1 MSAVQSA
8 ARSDAARDARTAL
21 KLGFVIPVYNHGST
35 IGSVVHSLAVYGR
48 PIIVVDDGND
58 APNKAQIRAAVDS
71 CPFAVLVE
79 RRKNGGK
86 GKAMTSGV
94 LKAHELGLTHAFQID
109 SDAQHDASR
118 AAFFIEAAEK
128 YPEYVICGTP
138 VFDESVP
145 PSRKKGREISNRWA
159 RFVSLSDEIVDAMC
173 GFRIYPVSPYIR
185 LLDRR
190 ASVDARM
197 GYDADILVHFVW
209 SGVHVKSYPVR
220 VTYPADGISNF
231 RMVRDNIRISLS
243 FTKLFLGMIVRLP
256 ISAFRALRKRG
267 SHG

>member
-1 MSAVQSA
+1 MDAVQS
-8 ARSDAARDARTAL
+8 SSQNDAAQNAAI

-35 IGSVVHSLAVYGR
+35 VGSVIHSLAVYGR

-58 APNKAQIRAAVDS
+58 AANKTQIRAAVDS
-71 CPFAVLVE
+71 CPLSVLVE
-79 RRKNGGK
+79 RKKNGGK

-94 LKAHELGLTHAFQID
+94 LKAHELDLTHVFQID

-118 AAFFIEAAEK
+118 ASFFIEAAEEN
-128 YPEYVICGTP
+128 PSCLICGTP

-145 PSRKKGREISNRWA
+145 ASRKKGREISNRWA

-173 GFRIYPVSPYIR
+173 GFRIYPVAPYCR
-185 LLDRR
+185 LLTHR
-190 ASVDARM
+190 AWVDARM

-209 SGVHVKSYPVR
+209 SGVHIKSYPVR

-243 FTKLFLGMIVRLP
+243 FTKLFFGMIVRLP
-256 ISAFRALRKRG
+256 LLAFRAICRRRA
-267 SHG
+267 HG

>member
-1 MSAVQSA
+1 MGAMQNA
-8 ARSDAARDARTAL
+8 AQNDAAQKAPI

-35 IGSVVHSLAVYGR
+35 VGFVIRSLAVYGR

-58 APNKAQIRAAVDS
+58 AANKMQIRAAVDS
-71 CPFAVLVE
+71 CPLAVLVE
-79 RRKNGGK
+79 REKNGGK

-94 LKAHELGLTHAFQID
+94 LKAHELGLTHVFQID

-118 AAFFIEAAEK
+118 APFFIEAAEEN
-128 YPEYVICGTP
+128 PSCLICGTP

-145 PSRKKGREISNRWA
+145 TSRKKGREISNRWA

-173 GFRIYPVSPYIR
+173 GFRIYPVAPYCR
-185 LLDRR
+185 LLTHR
-190 ASVDARM
+190 AWVDARM

-209 SGVHVKSYPVR
+209 SGVHIKSYPVR

-256 ISAFRALRKRG
+256 VLTFRAICRRRAYG
-267 SHG
+267 

>member
-1 MSAVQSA
+1 MDAVQS
-8 ARSDAARDARTAL
+8 SSQNDAAQKAAI

-35 IGSVVHSLAVYGR
+35 VGSVIRSLAVYGR

-58 APNKAQIRAAVDS
+58 EANKTQIRAAVDS
-71 CPFAVLVE
+71 CPLAVLVE
-79 RRKNGGK
+79 REKNGGK

-94 LKAHELGLTHAFQID
+94 LKAHELGLTHVFQID

-118 AAFFIEAAEK
+118 APFFIEAAEEN
-128 YPEYVICGTP
+128 PSCVICGTP

-145 PSRKKGREISNRWA
+145 LSRKKGREISNRWA
-159 RFVSLSDEIVDAMC
+159 RFVSMSDEIVDAMC
-173 GFRIYPVSPYIR
+173 GFRIYPVVPYCR
-185 LLDRR
+185 LLRR
-190 ASVDARM
+190 AWVDARM

-209 SGVHVKSYPVR
+209 SGVHIKSYPVH

-256 ISAFRALRKRG
+256 LRAFRAIARRG
-267 SHG
+267 THG

>member
-1 MSAVQSA
+1 MGAMQN
-8 ARSDAARDARTAL
+8 DAQNDKAQKAPI
-21 KLGFVIPVYNHGST
+21 KPGFVIPVYNHGST
-35 IGSVVHSLAVYGR
+35 VGSVIRSLAVYGR

-58 APNKAQIRAAVDS
+58 AANKTQIREAVDS
-71 CPFAVLVE
+71 CPLAVLVE
-79 RRKNGGK
+79 REKNGGK
-86 GKAMTSGV
+86 GKAMTSGI

-118 AAFFIEAAEK
+118 ASFFIEAAEEN
-128 YPEYVICGTP
+128 PSCLICGTP

-145 PSRKKGREISNRWA
+145 SSRKKGREISNRWA

-173 GFRIYPVSPYIR
+173 GFRIYPISSYCR
-185 LLDRR
+185 LLTHR
-190 ASVDARM
+190 ACVDARM

-209 SGVHVKSYPVR
+209 SGVHIKSYPVR

-256 ISAFRALRKRG
+256 VLTFRAICRRRAYG
-267 SHG
+267 

>member
-1 MSAVQSA
+1 MGAMQNA
-8 ARSDAARDARTAL
+8 AQNDAAQKAAI

-35 IGSVVHSLAVYGR
+35 VGSVVRSLAVSGR

-58 APNKAQIRAAVDS
+58 AANKMQIRAAVDS
-71 CPFAVLVE
+71 CPLAVLVE
-79 RRKNGGK
+79 REKNGGK

-94 LKAHELGLTHAFQID
+94 LKAHELGLTHVFQID
-109 SDAQHDASR
+109 SDAQHDALR
-118 AAFFIEAAEK
+118 ALFFIEAAEEN
-128 YPEYVICGTP
+128 PSCLICGTP

-145 PSRKKGREISNRWA
+145 RSRKKGREISNRWA

-173 GFRIYPVSPYIR
+173 GFRIYPVAPYCR
-185 LLDRR
+185 LLTHR
-190 ASVDARM
+190 AWVDARM

-209 SGVHVKSYPVR
+209 SGVHIKSYPVR

-256 ISAFRALRKRG
+256 VLTFRAICRRRAYG
-267 SHG
+267 

>member
-1 MSAVQSA
+1 MGAMQNA
-8 ARSDAARDARTAL
+8 AQNDAAQKAAI

-35 IGSVVHSLAVYGR
+35 VGSVISSLAVYDR

-58 APNKAQIRAAVDS
+58 AANKMQIRAAVDS
-71 CPFAVLVE
+71 CPLAVLVE
-79 RRKNGGK
+79 RKKNGGK

-94 LKAHELGLTHAFQID
+94 LKAHELGLTHVFQID

-118 AAFFIEAAEK
+118 ASFFIEAAEEN
-128 YPEYVICGTP
+128 PSCLICGTP

-145 PSRKKGREISNRWA
+145 TSRKKGREISNRWA

-173 GFRIYPVSPYIR
+173 GFRIYPVAPYCR
-185 LLDRR
+185 LLTHR
-190 ASVDARM
+190 ACVDARM

-209 SGVHVKSYPVR
+209 SGVHIKSYPVR

-256 ISAFRALRKRG
+256 VLTFRAICRRRAYG
-267 SHG
+267 

>member
-1 MSAVQSA
+1 MDAMQNA
-8 ARSDAARDARTAL
+8 AQNDAAQKAPI

-35 IGSVVHSLAVYGR
+35 VGSVIRSLAVYGR

-58 APNKAQIRAAVDS
+58 AANKMQIRAAVDS
-71 CPFAVLVE
+71 CPLAVLVE
-79 RRKNGGK
+79 RKKNGGK

-94 LKAHELGLTHAFQID
+94 LKAHELGLTHVFQID

-118 AAFFIEAAEK
+118 APFFI
-128 YPEYVICGTP
+128 
-138 VFDESVP
+138 
-145 PSRKKGREISNRWA
+145 
-159 RFVSLSDEIVDAMC
+159 FVSLSDEIVDAMC
-173 GFRIYPVSPYIR
+173 GFRIYPVAPYCR
-185 LLDRR
+185 LLTHR
-190 ASVDARM
+190 ACVDARM

-209 SGVHVKSYPVR
+209 SGVHIKSYPVR

-256 ISAFRALRKRG
+256 VLTFRAICRRRAYG
-267 SHG
+267 

>member
-1 MSAVQSA
+1 MGAMQN
-8 ARSDAARDARTAL
+8 DAQNDKAQKAPI

-35 IGSVVHSLAVYGR
+35 VGSVIRSLAVYGR

-58 APNKAQIRAAVDS
+58 AANKTQIREAVDS
-71 CPFAVLVE
+71 CPLAVLVE
-79 RRKNGGK
+79 REKNGGK
-86 GKAMTSGV
+86 GKAMTSGI

-118 AAFFIEAAEK
+118 ASFFIEAAEEN
-128 YPEYVICGTP
+128 PSCLICGTP

-145 PSRKKGREISNRWA
+145 SSRKKGREISNRWA

-173 GFRIYPVSPYIR
+173 GFRIYPISSYCR
-185 LLDRR
+185 LLTHR
-190 ASVDARM
+190 ACVDARM

-209 SGVHVKSYPVR
+209 SGVHIKSYPVR

-256 ISAFRALRKRG
+256 VLTFRAICRRRAYG
-267 SHG
+267 

>member
-1 MSAVQSA
+1 MDAVQS
-8 ARSDAARDARTAL
+8 SSQNDAARKAAI

-35 IGSVVHSLAVYGR
+35 VGSVIHSLAVYGR

-58 APNKAQIRAAVDS
+58 AANKMQIRAAVDS
-71 CPFAVLVE
+71 CPLSVLVE
-79 RRKNGGK
+79 RKKNGGK

-94 LKAHELGLTHAFQID
+94 LKAHELDLTHVFQID

-118 AAFFIEAAEK
+118 ASFFIEAAEEN
-128 YPEYVICGTP
+128 PSCLICGTP

-145 PSRKKGREISNRWA
+145 TSRKKGREISNRWA

-173 GFRIYPVSPYIR
+173 GFRIYPVEPYCR
-185 LLDRR
+185 LLTHR
-190 ASVDARM
+190 AWVDARM

-209 SGVHVKSYPVR
+209 SGVHIKSYPVR

-243 FTKLFLGMIVRLP
+243 FTKLFFGMIVRLP
-256 ISAFRALRKRG
+256 LLAFRAICRRRA
-267 SHG
+267 HG

>member
-1 MSAVQSA
+1 MDAVQS
-8 ARSDAARDARTAL
+8 SSQNDAARKAAI

-58 APNKAQIRAAVDS
+58 EANKMQIRAAVDS
-71 CPFAVLVE
+71 CPLAVLVE
-79 RRKNGGK
+79 RQKNGGK

-94 LKAHELGLTHAFQID
+94 LKAHELGLTHIFQID

-128 YPEYVICGTP
+128 NPSCLICGTP

-145 PSRKKGREISNRWA
+145 TSRKKGREISNRWA

-173 GFRIYPVSPYIR
+173 GFRIYPVAPYCR
-185 LLDRR
+185 LLTHR
-190 ASVDARM
+190 AWVDARM

-209 SGVHVKSYPVR
+209 SGVHIKSYPVR

-231 RMVRDNIRISLS
+231 RIVRDNIRISLS
-243 FTKLFLGMIVRLP
+243 FTKLFFGMIVRLP
-256 ISAFRALRKRG
+256 FLAFRAICRRRA
-267 SHG
+267 HG

>member
-1 MSAVQSA
+1 MDAVQS
-8 ARSDAARDARTAL
+8 SSQNDAARKAAI

-35 IGSVVHSLAVYGR
+35 VGSVIRSLAVYGR

-58 APNKAQIRAAVDS
+58 AANKMQIRAAVDS
-71 CPFAVLVE
+71 CPLAVLVE
-79 RRKNGGK
+79 REKNGGK

-94 LKAHELGLTHAFQID
+94 LKAHELGLTHVFQID
-109 SDAQHDASR
+109 SDGQHDASR
-118 AAFFIEAAEK
+118 APFFIEAAEEN
-128 YPEYVICGTP
+128 PSCVICGTP

-145 PSRKKGREISNRWA
+145 LSRKKGREISNRWA
-159 RFVSLSDEIVDAMC
+159 RFVSMSDEIVDAMC
-173 GFRIYPVSPYIR
+173 GFRIYPVVPYCR
-185 LLDRR
+185 LLRR
-190 ASVDARM
+190 AWVDARM

-209 SGVHVKSYPVR
+209 SGVHIKSYPVH

-256 ISAFRALRKRG
+256 LRAFRAIARRG
-267 SHG
+267 THG

>member
-1 MSAVQSA
+1 MGAMQNA
-8 ARSDAARDARTAL
+8 AQNDAAQNAAI

-35 IGSVVHSLAVYGR
+35 VGSVIRSLAVYGR

-58 APNKAQIRAAVDS
+58 AANKMQIRAAVDS
-71 CPFAVLVE
+71 CPLAVLVE
-79 RRKNGGK
+79 REKNGGK

-94 LKAHELGLTHAFQID
+94 LKAHELGLTHVFQID

-118 AAFFIEAAEK
+118 ASFFIEAAEEN
-128 YPEYVICGTP
+128 PSCLICGTP

-145 PSRKKGREISNRWA
+145 ASRKKGREISNRWA

-173 GFRIYPVSPYIR
+173 GFRIYPVAPYCR
-185 LLDRR
+185 LLTHR
-190 ASVDARM
+190 ACVDARM

-209 SGVHVKSYPVR
+209 SGVHIKSYPVR

-243 FTKLFLGMIVRLP
+243 FTKLFLGMIMRLP
-256 ISAFRALRKRG
+256 VLTFRAICRRRAYG
-267 SHG
+267 

>member
-1 MSAVQSA
+1 MGAMQNAAQNDAVQKA
-8 ARSDAARDARTAL
+8 AI

-35 IGSVVHSLAVYGR
+35 VGSVIRSLAVYGR

-58 APNKAQIRAAVDS
+58 AANKMQIRAAVDS
-71 CPFAVLVE
+71 CPLAVLVE
-79 RRKNGGK
+79 RKKNGGK

-94 LKAHELGLTHAFQID
+94 LKARELGLTHVFQID
-109 SDAQHDASR
+109 SDGQHDASR
-118 AAFFIEAAEK
+118 ASFFIEAAEEN
-128 YPEYVICGTP
+128 PSCLICGTP

-145 PSRKKGREISNRWA
+145 TSRKKGREISNRWA

-173 GFRIYPVSPYIR
+173 GFRIYPVAPYCR
-185 LLDRR
+185 LLTHR
-190 ASVDARM
+190 ACVDARM

-209 SGVHVKSYPVR
+209 SGVHIKSYPVR

-256 ISAFRALRKRG
+256 VLTFRAICRRRAYG
-267 SHG
+267 